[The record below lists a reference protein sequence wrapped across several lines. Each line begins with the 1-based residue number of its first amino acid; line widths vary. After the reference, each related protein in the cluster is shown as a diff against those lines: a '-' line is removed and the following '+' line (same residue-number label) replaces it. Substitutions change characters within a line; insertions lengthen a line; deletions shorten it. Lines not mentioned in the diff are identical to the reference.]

1 MALSGLPLA
10 YLAVGGIL
18 VWSGVENTPVTD
30 VLRSLSRG
38 QAPAAGPYPPD
49 TSGVGQAGI
58 TITGAGATATG
69 QAIAQDALQYKG
81 ASYVWGGAP
90 ANGIG
95 NWDCSSFCNWVIGHD
110 MDMAIP
116 GNPAGT
122 YTGQS
127 HGAVTGQWLI
137 WGGCT
142 TVGHSGSAA
151 VAGDLCVWQT
161 HMGIAI
167 GGGQM
172 ISAQTP
178 GPDQTL
184 VSAID
189 GFIPELLFIRRLNAV
204 VQPGSTG
211 GVKR

>member
-1 MALSGLPLA
+1 
-10 YLAVGGIL
+10 
-18 VWSGVENTPVTD
+18 
-30 VLRSLSRG
+30 
-38 QAPAAGPYPPD
+38 
-49 TSGVGQAGI
+49 
-58 TITGAGATATG
+58 
-69 QAIAQDALQYKG
+69 LQYKG

-204 VQPGSTG
+204 VQPGSSG